1 MREISNA
8 SRQVTLRWANNWAG
22 NSHLPLRRREQ
33 AMLSSGECDHF
44 RSSSLSI
51 PPSSTR
57 SIWSA
62 ISTQERISNETEP
75 PPSPSG
81 GNFAPPEKLAV
92 SAEARPVRVSLTTPC
107 ALPLNRSCRGILQQG
122 GRLRHQFLCLIQS
135 VHVGTNAR
143 NGVVV
148 HMMRN

>member
-1 MREISNA
+1 MPSARLPNVG
-8 SRQVTLRWANNWAG
+8 RTTGRRTLIYRFDEE
-22 NSHLPLRRREQ
+22 SKQ
-33 AMLSSGECDHF
+33 CSSSGKCD
-44 RSSSLSI
+44 RYKSS
-51 PPSSTR
+51 PPSTPLSTIC

-62 ISTQERISNETEP
+62 ISTQERISNGTEP
-75 PPSPSG
+75 PPSPNG
-81 GNFAPPEKLAV
+81 GNSAPPEKLAV

>member
-1 MREISNA
+1 MPCVRSPNVG
-8 SRQVTLRWANNWAG
+8 RTTGRKTLIYRFDEG
-22 NSHLPLRRREQ
+22 SKRCS
-33 AMLSSGECDHF
+33 SSGKCD
-44 RSSSLSI
+44 RYRCS
-51 PPSSTR
+51 PPSTPPSTIC

>member
-1 MREISNA
+1 MLAARLPNDGRITE
-8 SRQVTLRWANNWAG
+8 RKTRT
-22 NSHLPLRRREQ
+22 SHSDEGSKRCS
-33 AMLSSGECDHF
+33 SSGKCD
-44 RSSSLSI
+44 RYRCS
-51 PPSSTR
+51 PPSTPPSTIC

>member
-1 MREISNA
+1 MPCVRSPNVG
-8 SRQVTLRWANNWAG
+8 RTTGRKTLIYRFDEG
-22 NSHLPLRRREQ
+22 SKRCS
-33 AMLSSGECDHF
+33 SSGKCD
-44 RSSSLSI
+44 RYRCS
-51 PPSSTR
+51 PPSTPPSTIC

-62 ISTQERISNETEP
+62 ISTQERISKGTAP